1 METVR
6 GITKPET
13 IRDVVTAALSKLEP
27 DEVISLVITR
37 NVFTLQVVPTS
48 PEEDTAKNVDTSIS

>member
-1 METVR
+1 MKTVR
-6 GITKPET
+6 GIAKMET
-13 IRDVVTAALSKLEP
+13 IRTVVAEALSELEP

-48 PEEDTAKNVDTSIS
+48 PEEDE